1 MKNRK
6 SVEANLTMPPD
17 QEPTQALIAKLSP
30 EGRRRYVD
38 LILAR
43 EFSAFVTKV
52 FETVSPGDVY
62 LPNWHI
68 DAMTYAAGRVMDGTI
83 KRLITTVP
91 PRHLKSIVFS
101 VALPAFLLGRDPTN
115 RIICVSY
122 SSELAVKHA
131 NDFRAV
137 MTAEWYRRVFPATK
151 ISREKDTQYETMT
164 TARGYRY
171 ATSLH
176 GTLTGRGADLIVL
189 DDPQK
194 PDEALSE
201 AHRNSAGQW
210 FDTTLLSRLDS
221 KSDGAVVIVMQRLH
235 EDDLAG
241 RLLEK
246 GGWPHLK
253 IPAIAE
259 QDEHIPIGPGRI
271 YRRKA
276 GTVID
281 PRRESLKD
289 LERLKQQMTEL
300 FFSAQYQQEPIPLAG
315 NIIKAEWF
323 KEYEITPAY
332 SNGDLLIISLDT
344 AMKGTQ
350 LADYSVATVWLA
362 RGDHSYLLDLWRE
375 RVDYPELR
383 RAVSRLREKYA
394 RAALLVEDKG
404 SGTSLIQDLR
414 AENRAVI
421 GINPEGDKL
430 TRAAKTSAQFEAG
443 AVFFPRLRL
452 GSAGSRPSYS
462 VFPMSGMTIRSIRLH
477 RRYPGSHSAGRTK
490 FLLLCRSSFRGPGP
504 VLATCRQTIFSLPD
518 RSPPRRLRTHCHR
531 AACLR
536 MTS

>member
-1 MKNRK
+1 MNSRK
-6 SVEANLTMPPD
+6 SVKANLTMPD
-17 QEPTQALIAKLSP
+17 QEPTQALIGKLSP

-38 LILAR
+38 LMLAR
-43 EFSAFVTKV
+43 DFSPFVTKV

-122 SSELAVKHA
+122 SGELAVKHA

-253 IPAIAE
+253 IPAVAE
-259 QDEHIPIGPGRI
+259 QDERIPIGPGRI

-281 PRRESLKD
+281 PRRESLED

-332 SNGDLLIISLDT
+332 SNNDLLIISLDT

-394 RAALLVEDKG
+394 GSALLVEDKG

-430 TRAAKTSAQFEAG
+430 TRTAKASARFEAG
-443 AVFFPRLRL
+443 AVFFPKAAPWLSGLKAELL
-452 GSAGSRPSYS
+452 GFPNVRYDDQVDSVTQALAWIEKRTQSYGPTACP
-462 VFPMSGMTIRSIRLH
+462 VTVRVHNPYREAFPDYRDV
-477 RRYPGSHSAGRTK
+477 PW
-490 FLLLCRSSFRGPGP
+490 
-504 VLATCRQTIFSLPD
+504 
-518 RSPPRRLRTHCHR
+518 
-531 AACLR
+531 
-536 MTS
+536 

>member
-1 MKNRK
+1 MNSRR
-6 SVEANLTMPPD
+6 SVKANLMTPG
-17 QEPTQALIAKLSP
+17 QEPAQALIAKLSP
-30 EGRRRYVD
+30 EGRRRYVE

-43 EFSAFVTKV
+43 DFSAFVTKV

-91 PRHLKSIVFS
+91 ARHLKSIVFS

-122 SSELAVKHA
+122 SSELAIKHA

-137 MTAEWYRRVFPATK
+137 MTAEWYRRVFPATRV
-151 ISREKDTQYETMT
+151 SREKDTQYETMT

-171 ATSLH
+171 ATSLG

-194 PDEALSE
+194 PEEALSE

-221 KSDGAVVIVMQRLH
+221 KSEGAVVMVMQRLH

-246 GGWPHLK
+246 GGWEHLK
-253 IPAIAE
+253 IAAIAE
-259 QDEHIPIGPGRI
+259 QEERITVGR
-271 YRRKA
+271 RRIHKRTA

-281 PRRESLKD
+281 SRRESLQD
-289 LERLKQQMTEL
+289 LEHLRQSMGEL

-315 NIIKAEWF
+315 NLIKAEWF
-323 KEYEITPAY
+323 KQYDVAPTY
-332 SNGDLLIISLDT
+332 SYNDVLVISIDT
-344 AMKGTQ
+344 AMKGAPS
-350 LADYSVATVWLA
+350 ADYSVATVWLA
-362 RGDHSYLLDLWRE
+362 RGENSYLLDLWRE
-375 RVDYPELR
+375 RVDYPDLR
-383 RAVSRLREKYA
+383 RAVHRLREKYPT
-394 RAALLVEDKG
+394 AALLIEDKG

-414 AENRAVI
+414 LENVTPI
-421 GINPEGDKL
+421 PINP
-430 TRAAKTSAQFEAG
+430 
-443 AVFFPRLRL
+443 
-452 GSAGSRPSYS
+452 
-462 VFPMSGMTIRSIRLH
+462 
-477 RRYPGSHSAGRTK
+477 
-490 FLLLCRSSFRGPGP
+490 
-504 VLATCRQTIFSLPD
+504 
-518 RSPPRRLRTHCHR
+518 
-531 AACLR
+531 
-536 MTS
+536 